1 MIDSEKET
9 LIADVGAVAVPD
21 AERERASTELR
32 AHFTAGHLDVGE
44 FSVRLDEVWVAVTTR
59 DIQDALRDLP
69 AEGWSRGDC
78 TVPPRSSSP
87 TPHASVRS
95 PDALL

>member
-1 MIDSEKET
+1 MSLALLGRRRGERSTGAEHDMIDSEKET

-32 AHFTAGHLDVGE
+32 AHFTAGHLDMGE

-69 AEGWSRGDC
+69 AEG
-78 TVPPRSSSP
+78 
-87 TPHASVRS
+87 
-95 PDALL
+95 